1 MLARKSSAMSGRPEK
16 SPTAEAGASAPPRP
30 SALPQVGAVAPK
42 APHGPWRPK
51 STGPSSSTSRA
62 PNRGQISIVF
72 ISTVLKQWLFGRGK
86 G

>member
-16 SPTAEAGASAPPRP
+16 SPTAEASASAPPRP

-51 STGPSSSTSRA
+51 STGLSSSTSRA
-62 PNRGQISIVF
+62 PNRGPNLDSFYIHGPKTMAIRP
-72 ISTVLKQWLFGRGK
+72 W
-86 G
+86 